1 MNDDYIEK
9 PDIDV
14 QKRVILESDRLFCG
28 LVDFGQFSSMNSNFH
43 WVYYW
48 SKSWH
53 LMSYRIKI
61 YLTYIT
67 WLDLMGQELFNQVS
81 SGWYTTIYTSHAAH
95 KYFKI
100 ILSVFLKLNTSCIVI
115 ATKWIYRVTP

>member
-1 MNDDYIEK
+1 MIILKNQILMFRK
-9 PDIDV
+9 
-14 QKRVILESDRLFCG
+14 VILESDCLFCG

-43 WVYYW
+43 RVYYR

-81 SGWYTTIYTSHAAH
+81 IGWYMTIYTSHAAH
-95 KYFKI
+95 KE
-100 ILSVFLKLNTSCIVI
+100 VF
-115 ATKWIYRVTP
+115 